1 MIVYGDLLFLINF
14 SMDFLC
20 FYIACLLLHK
30 RIAIFRTCLASV
42 IGGIYSV
49 AALFIKTQGGIALFL
64 DISVLAF
71 MCAIVFATKNTSLW
85 WMLKAIFLY
94 FVISALLGGG
104 MTALYSLFN
113 RMNLL
118 NKDMNMDDGIDVWI
132 FALLALLGSV
142 VTLNG
147 GRIFRVR
154 NSIKEV
160 KLELENESQR
170 VVLRALVDSGNLA
183 IEPISGKAVAF
194 VRLEACK
201 GTLSNEEYEYLCGKS
216 DLAQMPLHIVRKI
229 RLIPSRTLSGEA
241 YLPAMRF
248 KRVALVSGKRKK
260 ELDIYVAFV
269 NDDALSGYDAIIS
282 QEILV

>member
-30 RIAIFRTCLASV
+30 RLPIFRTCLASV

-49 AALFIKTQGGIALFL
+49 AALFINIQGGAALFL
-64 DISVLAF
+64 DISVLAL
-71 MCAIVFATKNTSLW
+71 MCAILFAAKSTSLSR
-85 WMLKAIFLY
+85 MLKAIFLY

-113 RMNLL
+113 RMEFL
-118 NKDMNMDDGIDVWI
+118 NNDMNMEDGIDVWI

-147 GRIFRVR
+147 GRIFRVG
-154 NSIKEV
+154 NSVKEA
-160 KLELENESQR
+160 KLELENESR
-170 VVLRALVDSGNLA
+170 SVVLRALVDSGNLA

-194 VRLEACK
+194 VRLDACK
-201 GTLSNEEYEYLCGKS
+201 DALSCEEYEWLAGKS

-248 KRVALVSGKRKK
+248 ERVDLISGKRKK
-260 ELDIYVAFV
+260 ELDIYIAFV
-269 NDDALSGYDAIIS
+269 KDDALSGYDAIIS
-282 QEILV
+282 QEIFV